1 MSMPS
6 FPPCGADMTKD
17 EAITMIIASIAMEE
31 LALSHIVNAEGEK
44 LQYIL
49 GTLPG
54 GPKLCAGPQEILEVN
69 KSVTELLD
77 TVMQS
82 QMLLKGKLE
91 KALAAGGHEPP
102 PKPPCLCE
110 PDHPCKPDRP
120 CEPDR
125 PCKPGHPCEP
135 PCGGPCCQ
143 KSAIQLVSRCN
154 GFSWDNG
161 FLLSWK
167 CQDQKSCGIRWS
179 EEHPSLVDLEPGKA
193 YLLDYTINVRGPY
206 QGDDAGAVFVRL
218 TPCDA
223 FSDVLPLYFSVKCLD
238 CEPMTLHYSA
248 TIFPQTHPAPCANL
262 SLLLNYG
269 GSLFV
274 EQASLSIF
282 EL

>member
-17 EAITMIIASIAMEE
+17 EALTMIIASIAMEE

-44 LQYIL
+44 IQYFL

-54 GPKLCAGPQEILEVN
+54 GPKICASSQEILAVN

-91 KALAAGGHEPP
+91 KALEAGGHAPEPGPGPEPP
-102 PKPPCLCE
+102 CPCG
-110 PDHPCKPDRP
+110 
-120 CEPDR
+120 
-125 PCKPGHPCEP
+125 PGHPCQP
-135 PCGGPCCQ
+135 PCGGGQCCR
-143 KSAIQLVSRCN
+143 KSAIHLVSRCSS
-154 GFSWDNG
+154 FTWDNG
-161 FLLSWK
+161 FLLSWRP
-167 CQDQKSCGIRWS
+167 QGQRGCGIRWD
-179 EEHPSLVDLEPGKA
+179 EETPALVELDPEKIYA
-193 YLLDYTINVRGPY
+193 LDYTINVRGPY
-206 QGDDAGAVFVRL
+206 CGDSAGAVFARL

-223 FSDVLPLYFSVKCLD
+223 FSEVLPLYFSVKCLE
-238 CEPMTLHYSA
+238 CEPLTLHYS
-248 TIFPQTHPAPCANL
+248 TVLFPQTPPAPCASL

-274 EQASLSIF
+274 EQATLNII

>member
-17 EAITMIIASIAMEE
+17 EALTMIIASIAMEE

-54 GPKLCAGPQEILEVN
+54 GQKVCASPQEVLAVN
-69 KSVTELLD
+69 KSVTEVLN

-82 QMLLKGKLE
+82 QMLLKGKME
-91 KALAAGGHEPP
+91 KALEAGGHTPALEPP
-102 PKPPCLCE
+102 CSCGPA
-110 PDHPCKPDRP
+110 HPCQ
-120 CEPDR
+120 
-125 PCKPGHPCEP
+125 P
-135 PCGGPCCQ
+135 PCGGELCRQ
-143 KSAIQLVSRCN
+143 KGAIQLVSRCD

-161 FLLSWK
+161 FLLAWK
-167 CQDQKSCGIRWS
+167 CQGRRGCGIRWN
-179 EEHPSLVDLEPGKA
+179 EEMPALVDLDPQKTYG
-193 YLLDYTINVRGPY
+193 LDYTINVRGPY
-206 QGDDAGAVFVRL
+206 QGNGAGAVFVRF

-223 FSDVLPLYFSVKCLD
+223 FQETLPLYFSVKCQE
-238 CEPMTLHYSA
+238 CEPLTLHYSA
-248 TIFPQTHPAPCANL
+248 VLFPQPHPVPCADL

-274 EQASLSIF
+274 EQAALSIY
-282 EL
+282 EI

>member
-17 EAITMIIASIAMEE
+17 EALTMIIASIAMEE

-54 GPKLCAGPQEILEVN
+54 SRRPCASTQEILAVN
-69 KSVTELLD
+69 QSAVALLD

-91 KALAAGGHEPP
+91 KALEAGGRKGAPEPP
-102 PKPPCLCE
+102 CP
-110 PDHPCKPDRP
+110 
-120 CEPDR
+120 
-125 PCKPGHPCEP
+125 PGHPCEP
-135 PCGGPCCQ
+135 PCGGPSRCR
-143 KSAIQLVSRCN
+143 KSALHLASRCD

-167 CQDQKSCGIRWS
+167 RLGQRGGGICLN
-179 EEHPSLVDLEPGKA
+179 EENPALVNLEPGKI
-193 YLLDYTINVRGPY
+193 YGLDYTINVRGPY
-206 QGDDAGAVFVRL
+206 RGDSAGAVFVRL

-223 FSDVLPLYFSVKCLD
+223 FQEVLPLYFSVKCLE
-238 CEPMTLHYSA
+238 CEPLTLHCS
-248 TIFPQTHPAPCANL
+248 TVLFPQAHPAPCADL

-269 GSLFV
+269 SSLFV
-274 EQASLSIF
+274 EQASLTIH
-282 EL
+282 EI